1 VHRTPLS
8 YPLRD
13 GDTVTGRQA
22 AGRAIAHI
30 EANIGAHDR
39 AALVIEP
46 IQGESGF
53 IQEWM
58 YYRHRL
64 HVAFPIR
71 GWWPTC

>member
-1 VHRTPLS
+1 VHRAPLS

-22 AGRAIAHI
+22 ADRAIAHI